1 MVRARRIGAADR
13 TTGGA
18 TEDTK
23 AGLSGDPGDVRGMNA
38 EVGEIKVVDIQPGEI
53 RVVDVQLGESRIAD
67 ARPGE
72 PGSTAPRPSWAKD
85 PATGPDG
92 TRVARARQEPQRAS
106 QRGTR
111 PGPHPES
118 QQGSQQGSSTATY
131 ARLAWDAVTVGAEAS
146 PPAADRQASDE
157 PVSDQ
162 LLSDQP
168 VPDQQVSERSA
179 AGQQAFDRTMSDRR
193 ISDRQA
199 PGPVDAVAA
208 LGPVHDQVGDQVGE
222 QLGEPVV
229 ADRTPAAPAAPVGA
243 DPVKALMHRHRQL
256 CERAVDPLEIAAALE
271 AHGVTDRTATHF
283 RHRDVFSLAE
293 EMYARVPRAGDTA
306 PRPETPD
313 TPKAHADWAV
323 LTLLPGALCAAVVTG
338 LRYTEGRPRLAVT
351 VVGVLAVALAVRAA
365 RSRGPLHATR
375 PWSPTPSTRAWTY
388 WLVAYALLGDGLLA
402 AAVEG
407 GPDGP
412 PTGSPDSSWPIAL
425 ASVMALSAACAPA
438 AWCAHLFTVRARRR
452 LATSRALE
460 DFASSVKPL
469 LLGVFALFLCVLGGL
484 LALSGAVLDEQAA
497 YAGAGALGA
506 LLLLARLLTVHGFR
520 HAPAVMLAAAGVA
533 EALALLSVFA
543 SRLPGCAALAVP
555 VETVADA
562 WGVGAIPALG
572 CGAAALV
579 LLLHATRT
587 LTRASAHAVH
597 GDMP

>member
-1 MVRARRIGAADR
+1 MSARRIKAADR
-13 TTGGA
+13 TSGGP
-18 TEDTK
+18 TEDTE
-23 AGLSGDPGDVRGMNA
+23 AGRSGDLGDVRGMNA
-38 EVGEIKVVDIQPGEI
+38 EVGEIKVVDIQPGET

-67 ARPGE
+67 ARPPGE
-72 PGSTAPRPSWAKD
+72 PGPTVPRPSWAKD
-85 PATGPDG
+85 PAQHG
-92 TRVARARQEPQRAS
+92 S
-106 QRGTR
+106 R
-111 PGPHPES
+111 PGPR
-118 QQGSQQGSSTATY
+118 QGSSTATY
-131 ARLAWDAVTVGAEAS
+131 ARLAWDAVTVTPEAS
-146 PPAADRQASDE
+146 PPAADEQASDRSVPE
-157 PVSDQ
+157 PHVSDR
-162 LLSDQP
+162 P
-168 VPDQQVSERSA
+168 VPEAHVSDRPVPEPKVPAWPDADQQTVD
-179 AGQQAFDRTMSDRR
+179 QQHLGRR

-208 LGPVHDQVGDQVGE
+208 LGPVHDQADG
-222 QLGEPVV
+222 QLGEPDV
-229 ADRTPAAPAAPVGA
+229 ADRTPSAPRGDA

-402 AAVEG
+402 AAIEG

-412 PTGSPDSSWPIAL
+412 PTGSPGSSWPIAL
-425 ASVMALSAACAPA
+425 ASVLALSAACAPA

-452 LATSRALE
+452 LVTSRALE
-460 DFASSVKPL
+460 EFASSVKPL
-469 LLGVFALFLCVLGGL
+469 LLGVFVLFLCVLGGL
-484 LALSGAVLDEQAA
+484 LALSGAVLDESAA

-533 EALALLSVFA
+533 EALALLSVFG
-543 SRLPGCAALAVP
+543 SRLPGCEALAVP

-562 WGVGAIPALG
+562 WGAGAIPALA

-579 LLLHATRT
+579 LLIHATRT
-587 LTRASAHAVH
+587 LTRASAHAAH
-597 GDMP
+597 GDTP

>member
-38 EVGEIKVVDIQPGEI
+38 EVGEIKVVDIQPGET

-72 PGSTAPRPSWAKD
+72 PGSTAPRPSWAKN
-85 PATGPDG
+85 PATGQGPK
-92 TRVARARQEPQRAS
+92 
-106 QRGTR
+106 RG
-111 PGPHPES
+111 P
-118 QQGSQQGSSTATY
+118 QQGSQPGLKQGPKQGSSTATY

-162 LLSDQP
+162 LLSGQP
-168 VPDQQVSERSA
+168 IPDPQVPERQVSEQSA
-179 AGQQAFDRTMSDRR
+179 ADQQAFDRTTPDRQ
-193 ISDRQA
+193 IPDRQA
-199 PGPVDAVAA
+199 SGPVDAVAA
-208 LGPVHDQVGDQVGE
+208 LGPVHDRVGE

-229 ADRTPAAPAAPVGA
+229 ADRTPAAPGGA

-402 AAVEG
+402 SAIEG

-562 WGVGAIPALG
+562 WGVGAIPALV